1 MTNAQALA
9 QNKLF
14 IANLSRFVEQTK
26 ASCDEIVRLVLFDFS
41 RALVMRTPVDTG
53 RLRANWQFGTAQI
66 PTGEIDATD
75 PASGLGG
82 PTEDRLIAAAKT
94 AQAGTIHY
102 IVNNLP
108 YASVIEYGQYPNPP
122 KGGGRKDKTG
132 AKVTLSAGGYST
144 QAPQGMV
151 RITVIEYKQ
160 FLEQAVQ
167 KVKSAGFSWRR

>member
-14 IANLSRFVEQTK
+14 LVNMTRFVAQTK

-41 RALVMRTPVDTG
+41 RAIVMRTPVDTG
-53 RLRANWQFGTAQI
+53 RLRANWQFGVGEI
-66 PTGEIDATD
+66 PGGEIDAVD

-82 PTEDRLIAAAKT
+82 PTEDRLASGARAAN
-94 AQAGTIHY
+94 AGTIHY

-108 YASVIEYGQYPNPP
+108 YAAVIEYGQYPNPP

-132 AKVTLSAGGYST
+132 KHVTLSAGGYST

-151 RITVIEYKQ
+151 RITVMEYKG
-160 FLEQAVQ
+160 FIERAVGI
-167 KVKSAGFSWRR
+167 VKSAGFTWHR